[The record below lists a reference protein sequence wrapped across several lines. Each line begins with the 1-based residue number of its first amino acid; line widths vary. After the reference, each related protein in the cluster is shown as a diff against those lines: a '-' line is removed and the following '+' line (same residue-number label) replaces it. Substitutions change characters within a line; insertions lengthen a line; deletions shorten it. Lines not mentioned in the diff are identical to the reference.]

1 MSKNN
6 KGKNP
11 SKSYSNHYGKNTTS
25 KPEQPKANSIASTRP
40 SVTPPKVIPVDYRK
54 PVTLRFK
61 AIDTLFFRE
70 SRPMEAMGEAQSVFP
85 PPVRTLA
92 GALRTLIGEHFEVK
106 WHEFNQKKGEH
117 PLAAHIGFGES
128 LGNLCFQGAWL
139 AWSDEKGKPER
150 LYPAPLHLMK
160 KDDDIF
166 PLELAKETTWCDLG
180 RYVRLPKLPDGD
192 KDKGGKPLENTWLTR
207 EGLET
212 VLKGNKPTKEQTKT
226 AKELFEQES
235 RLGIARDNTTRSVQ
249 QGLLYQTQHIRP
261 KAELSIELDVSGLP
275 NNMPSNAIV
284 RLGGEGRTASLSIK
298 QADNTF
304 PQVDINSKKI
314 NSTKFAIYLLTPL
327 YASPCLDFKREQC
340 AKQETTL
347 WKGKL
352 KGIAL
357 TLHGAITGKV
367 QRVGGWDAAANK
379 PRPVK
384 SLIPAGSV
392 FFCSVDNGDI
402 QAAIDALHNQH
413 IGEFTE
419 YGYGHIAVGV
429 WNDNETQG

>member
-1 MSKNN
+1 MSKN
-6 KGKNP
+6 KGKP
-11 SKSYSNHYGKNTTS
+11 QKKHIHYGKGTPAAKAITAAPT
-25 KPEQPKANSIASTRP
+25 KPEEKP
-40 SVTPPKVIPVDYRK
+40 SMAAPVNFEK
-54 PVTLRFK
+54 QVTLIFN
-61 AIDTLFFRE
+61 ATDTLFFRE

-117 PLAAHIGFGES
+117 PLAAYIGHGES

-139 AWSDEKGKPER
+139 AYNGER

-160 KDDDIF
+160 KEEQLF
-166 PLELAKETTWCDLG
+166 HLELAKKTTWCDLG
-180 RYVRLPKLPDGD
+180 RYVRLPKLPEPQSPEP
-192 KDKGGKPLENTWLTR
+192 KDDPKGGKPLENTWLTR
-207 EGLET
+207 EGLEA
-212 VLKGNKPTKEQTKT
+212 VLNDGTPTKEQTKT

-235 RLGIARDNTTRSVQ
+235 RIGIARDNATRSVQ
-249 QGLLYQTQHIRP
+249 KGLLYQTQHIRP

-314 NSTKFAIYLLTPL
+314 ALYLLTPL
-327 YASPCLDFKREQC
+327 YASPCLGLKRQQCTEQ
-340 AKQETTL
+340 KTTL

-352 KGIAL
+352 KGIDL

-367 QRVGGWDAAANK
+367 QRVGGWDMAADK

-384 SLIPAGSV
+384 SLVPAGSV

-402 QAAIDALHNQH
+402 QSAIKALHNKH

-419 YGYGHIAVGV
+419 YGDGHIAVGV

>member
-1 MSKNN
+1 MSKN
-6 KGKNP
+6 KGKP
-11 SKSYSNHYGKNTTS
+11 QKKHIHYGKG
-25 KPEQPKANSIASTRP
+25 
-40 SVTPPKVIPVDYRK
+40 TPATKVITPTPTK
-54 PVTLRFK
+54 PAEKSSMAAPINFEEQVTLIFN
-61 AIDTLFFRE
+61 ATDTLFFRE

-85 PPVRTLA
+85 PPMRTLA

-117 PLAAHIGFGES
+117 PLTAHIGFGES
-128 LGNLCFQGAWL
+128 LGNLRFQGAWL
-139 AWSDEKGKPER
+139 AWGEDDKRER

-160 KDDDIF
+160 KDDDLF

-192 KDKGGKPLENTWLTR
+192 KYKGGKPLENTWLTQA
-207 EGLET
+207 GLEA
-212 VLKGNKPTKEQTKT
+212 VLAYKKPSLEKPSQEKPNIKT
-226 AKELFEQES
+226 QVYVAKDLFEQES
-235 RLGIARDNTTRSVQ
+235 RLGIARDNATRSVQ

-284 RLGGEGRTASLSIK
+284 RLGGEGRTASLSMK

-304 PQVDINSKKI
+304 PQVEINSK
-314 NSTKFAIYLLTPL
+314 KFAIYLLTPL

-340 AKQETTL
+340 AKQKTTL

-384 SLIPAGSV
+384 SLVPAGSV
-392 FFCSVDNGDI
+392 FFCSVDNGGDI
-402 QAAIDALHNQH
+402 QSAIDALHNQH
-413 IGEFTE
+413 IGEFTK

>member
-1 MSKNN
+1 M
-6 KGKNP
+6 
-11 SKSYSNHYGKNTTS
+11 
-25 KPEQPKANSIASTRP
+25 
-40 SVTPPKVIPVDYRK
+40 
-54 PVTLRFK
+54 
-61 AIDTLFFRE
+61 
-70 SRPMEAMGEAQSVFP
+70 
-85 PPVRTLA
+85 
-92 GALRTLIGEHFEVK
+92 
-106 WHEFNQKKGEH
+106 
-117 PLAAHIGFGES
+117 
-128 LGNLCFQGAWL
+128 
-139 AWSDEKGKPER
+139 
-150 LYPAPLHLMK
+150 
-160 KDDDIF
+160 
-166 PLELAKETTWCDLG
+166 
-180 RYVRLPKLPDGD
+180 
-192 KDKGGKPLENTWLTR
+192 
-207 EGLET
+207 
-212 VLKGNKPTKEQTKT
+212 
-226 AKELFEQES
+226 FEQES
-235 RLGIARDNTTRSVQ
+235 RLGIARDNATRSVQ
-249 QGLLYQTQHIRP
+249 KGLLYQMQHIRP
-261 KAELSIELDVSGLP
+261 KAELSIELDVSRLP

>member
-1 MSKNN
+1 MSKN
-6 KGKNP
+6 KGKP
-11 SKSYSNHYGKNTTS
+11 QKKHIHYGKG
-25 KPEQPKANSIASTRP
+25 
-40 SVTPPKVIPVDYRK
+40 TPATKVITPTPTK
-54 PVTLRFK
+54 PAEKSSMAAPINFEEQVTLIFN
-61 AIDTLFFRE
+61 ATDTLFFRE

-106 WHEFNQKKGEH
+106 WHEFDQKKGEH

-128 LGNLCFQGAWL
+128 LGNLRFQGAWL
-139 AWSDEKGKPER
+139 AWGEDDKRER

-160 KDDDIF
+160 KDDDLF

-192 KDKGGKPLENTWLTR
+192 KYKGGKPLENTWLTR

-235 RLGIARDNTTRSVQ
+235 RLGIARDNATRSVQ
-249 QGLLYQTQHIRP
+249 KSLLYQTQHIRP
-261 KAELSIELDVSGLP
+261 KAELLIELDVSGLP

-304 PQVDINSKKI
+304 PQVDINSKK
-314 NSTKFAIYLLTPL
+314 FAIYLLTPL

-340 AKQETTL
+340 AKQKTTL

-392 FFCSVDNGDI
+392 FFCSVDNSDI
-402 QAAIDALHNQH
+402 QSAIKALHNQH